1 MLSKFT
7 TIKAIALLAATAEA
21 HYYSQTDALFDKE
34 V

>member
-7 TIKAIALLAATAEA
+7 TIPAFALLAAVAEA
-21 HYYSQTDALFDKE
+21 HYYSQTDATLDAE